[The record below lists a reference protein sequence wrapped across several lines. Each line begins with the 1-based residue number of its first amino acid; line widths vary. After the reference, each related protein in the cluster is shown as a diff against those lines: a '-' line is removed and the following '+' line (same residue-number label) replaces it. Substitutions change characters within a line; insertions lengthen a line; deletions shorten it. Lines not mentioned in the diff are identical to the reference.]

1 VKGDD
6 PFRGEVERP
15 PEEPVRSTR
24 WLARSLRVLILT
36 LAVLAAVAILYG
48 IVQVFICDLRELV
61 FRGMPR
67 RAVWLCP

>member
-15 PEEPVRSTR
+15 PEGPARSTR

-36 LAVLAAVAILYG
+36 LAVLAAAAILYG

>member
-1 VKGDD
+1 MKGDD
-6 PFRGEVERP
+6 QFHRDVQRP
-15 PEEPVRSTR
+15 PEEAAPSTR
-24 WLARSLRVLILT
+24 WLARSVRVLILT

-48 IVQVFICDLRELV
+48 IVQLFICDLRELV